1 MAATDEH
8 VAPEVRMKK
17 RGRGIVEGNDLDGR
31 YTGKGGDFEEIE
43 QSGDSGPGRS
53 IEGWLVFV
61 TNVNEEAAEDDLHDK
76 FGEFGEVRNLTLP
89 LDRRTG
95 FVKGYA
101 LVEYESKKEAES
113 AIRVMNG
120 TMFMGQP
127 LYVDWA
133 FQAGASTTR
142 RHGRGGGASSEVSNT
157 TTSSSSSHRPH
168 RDTSLSPQSRHS
180 KRRY

>member
-1 MAATDEH
+1 MSAIDASER

-17 RGRGIVEGNDLDGR
+17 RGRGLADGNDLDGR

-43 QSGDSGPGRS
+43 QTGDSGPGRS

-95 FVKGYA
+95 FVKGYS
-101 LVEYESKKEAES
+101 LVEYESKKEAEN

-133 FQAGASTTR
+133 FQAGASSNR
-142 RHGRGGGASSEVSNT
+142 RGRGGSSETSTTT
-157 TTSSSSSHRPH
+157 TTSSHRPR
-168 RDTSLSPQSRHS
+168 RDTSLSPQGRH